1 MMRQIELIDAQNG
14 GIIGLVA
21 DALGDDTIVVSGR
34 KMTAMR
40 YRGITPNAVAQLW
53 YADHQ
58 LVKVRLEV
66 RGETVDY
73 RLLA

>member
-1 MMRQIELIDAQNG
+1 VTG

-58 LVKVRLEV
+58 LVKVRLEA